1 MDIDERLMRMQRG
14 QATLLPDR
22 TLGNPAETPPPP
34 PPAASAGFLGVPAW
48 AWVGL
53 VVVGVVLVKGRGR

>member
-22 TLGNPAETPPPP
+22 TLGNPGETPP
-34 PPAASAGFLGVPAW
+34 AAPAGFLGVPAW
-48 AWVGL
+48 AWIGL